1 MHSLQPHQLESDSLL
16 NMVLY
21 PLLDMR
27 GGASLCKPLEIPG
40 EFWGSA
46 GHRCLRS
53 GHNRP
58 ELGGISP
65 CHISMLT
72 MDSFL
77 RKRLGLGFQGFRVQ
91 GLGSGAL
98 GRGPN
103 RLERNYDM

>member
-1 MHSLQPHQLESDSLL
+1 MHSLQPRQLESDSLL

-77 RKRLGLGFQGFRVQ
+77 RKRCSMCSSFPCQGRQ
-91 GLGSGAL
+91 GTGTAASDPLHEHA
-98 GRGPN
+98 
-103 RLERNYDM
+103 